1 MDRLMPAYP
10 EYEAREMVVQKRLN
24 RGPVAPSPLNAII
37 AIVQLLWLLVKWL
50 ARVIWAGFKWLR
62 RFLGG
67 ERQVL

>member
-1 MDRLMPAYP
+1 MPAYP

>member
-1 MDRLMPAYP
+1 MSAYP

-24 RGPVAPSPLNAII
+24 RGPVAPFPLNAII

-50 ARVIWAGFKWLR
+50 VHVIWAGFKWLR

-67 ERQVL
+67 ERQLL

>member
-1 MDRLMPAYP
+1 MSAYP

-24 RGPVAPSPLNAII
+24 RGPVAPFPLNAII
-37 AIVQLLWLLVKWL
+37 AIVQLLCLLMKWL
-50 ARVIWAGFKWLR
+50 VHVIWAGLKWLR